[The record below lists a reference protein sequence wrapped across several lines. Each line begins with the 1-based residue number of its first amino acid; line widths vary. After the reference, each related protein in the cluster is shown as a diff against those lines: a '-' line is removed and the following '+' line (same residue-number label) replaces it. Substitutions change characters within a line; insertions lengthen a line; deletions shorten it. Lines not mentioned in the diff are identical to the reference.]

1 MPAPVSTWK
10 CQKYIEESKWSKTL
24 AQFRSMN
31 AGLGNSDTFYKNFAV
46 YVGEGK
52 ILHCPLCLAGNNDEI
67 HLLTSCKVM
76 RKYRC
81 TIKAEFNCSIEEVLS
96 HLNCTYKVENN
107 CHLLHLFLG
116 QEGGLTRYQLI
127 ARGAS
132 LTKLVN
138 NFFEEWSKKAGKH
151 IPRRNK

>member
-1 MPAPVSTWK
+1 MPAPVSTTWK
-10 CQKYIEESKWSKTL
+10 CQKYIEESRWSKTL

-116 QEGGLTRYQLI
+116 QEGGLTRY
-127 ARGAS
+127 
-132 LTKLVN
+132 
-138 NFFEEWSKKAGKH
+138 
-151 IPRRNK
+151 